1 MAIKQILDQRFPA
14 TKIRASLHIHFVR
27 VEEMNDKPSILRI
40 NDFQFCIA
48 KSEITK
54 KKKHFISS

>member
-48 KSEITK
+48 KSAITK
-54 KKKHFISS
+54 KKLHFISS